1 MTHQALR
8 LAPRFAGLRG
18 LMHGDKGEPAKA
30 DIVVKPRQTAATPPA
45 ARATTTT
52 TTTTPAA
59 PATFSALAL
68 NMAVQAERDAIARL
82 FAHPGAKARVGMLC
96 TRLASGAP
104 ASSLR
109 AEIDAGKIR
118 TDQELREI
126 VAETVQAGAS
136 AVWDRAL
143 GKALP
148 EATVAE
154 RAWEGAITNIT
165 RGAARA

>member
-1 MTHQALR
+1 MAHQALR

-18 LMHGDKGEPAKA
+18 LMHGDKGEAPKA
-30 DIVVKPRQTAATPPA
+30 DIVVKPRQTAATPQV

-52 TTTTPAA
+52 TTSAA

-68 NMAVQAERDAIARL
+68 NMAVQAERDAVARL

-126 VAETVQAGAS
+126 VAETVQANAS
-136 AVWDRAL
+136 DVWDRAL
-143 GKALP
+143 GKARP
-148 EATVAE
+148 AATVAE
-154 RAWEGAITNIT
+154 RAWEGAISNIT
-165 RGAARA
+165 PATARA

>member
-1 MTHQALR
+1 MAYEGLR

-18 LMHGDKGEPAKA
+18 LMHGDKGEPPKA
-30 DIVVKPRQTAATPPA
+30 DIVVKPRQTAATPQA
-45 ARATTTT
+45 ARA

-126 VAETVQAGAS
+126 VADTVQASAS

-143 GKALP
+143 GKARP
-148 EATVAE
+148 AATVAE
-154 RAWEGAITNIT
+154 RAWGGAISNIT
-165 RGAARA
+165 RGTARA